1 MAKTYKNVLF
11 SYPSSIISSSLHSL
25 HSLHSFTG
33 IPRSLQS
40 NQKTS
45 TTVKMQFTTTTLI
58 AILSALAVAS
68 PIEPRQN
75 ATAQQE
81 RLCTSA
87 IDTAMCCQTT
97 LAGVINQTCTTRMF
111 YPNLDLTDDFCI
123 QALIKLKAAI
133 TPINKQAFRA
143 YCAAQG
149 QDSSCCK
156 TPLVGDGVICTPP

>member
-1 MAKTYKNVLF
+1 
-11 SYPSSIISSSLHSL
+11 
-25 HSLHSFTG
+25 
-33 IPRSLQS
+33 
-40 NQKTS
+40 
-45 TTVKMQFTTTTLI
+45 MQFTTTTLI

-97 LAGVINQTCTTRMF
+97 LAGVINQTCTTH
-111 YPNLDLTDDFCI
+111 DFCI

>member
-1 MAKTYKNVLF
+1 MCCFPIL
-11 SYPSSIISSSLHSL
+11 YPSSHLLYIHY
-25 HSLHSFTG
+25 
-33 IPRSLQS
+33 IPYIPLQVS
-40 NQKTS
+40 HVHYNPIKKPQPPSKCNS
-45 TTVKMQFTTTTLI
+45 QPPHLSPF
-58 AILSALAVAS
+58 SALSQLHLLSSHVK
-68 PIEPRQN
+68 N

-97 LAGVINQTCTTRMF
+97 LAGVINQTCTT
-111 YPNLDLTDDFCI
+111 P
-123 QALIKLKAAI
+123 AI

>member
-1 MAKTYKNVLF
+1 
-11 SYPSSIISSSLHSL
+11 
-25 HSLHSFTG
+25 
-33 IPRSLQS
+33 
-40 NQKTS
+40 
-45 TTVKMQFTTTTLI
+45 MQFTTTTLI

-97 LAGVINQTCTTRMF
+97 LAGVINQTCTT
-111 YPNLDLTDDFCI
+111 P
-123 QALIKLKAAI
+123 AI